1 MKYQQM
7 DFPGKTDAEKRRTEE
22 YKKSFLL
29 GMSYAHGVADGNCIN
44 IVRNLGKITLQL
56 VSVFMRD
63 YSSVR
68 MQMIK
73 NGIRIYPT
81 REDSPL
87 SQAMNSMRKPDG
99 RLSIKD
105 VFNDIFAP
113 DFMSYIVGFF
123 GGTSDDGTAYVTPLS
138 VWANPQD
145 WQEFPKWLEAWG
157 VSARVEEGQLICDKN
172 DTDVLFEKGVH
183 TSMIYNDSEVLLH
196 NKLTLKKDT
205 SGNGPQYTREYKRSI
220 LCSGI
225 YLHGVVNND
234 YVDLVRNLTYADSQ
248 IMYIIYNNIDWV
260 NVTRLK
266 NGLRVSAGAVK
277 QALKNVVKM
286 LQIGEDNQL
295 SLKNAFGCI
304 YAPNFMKVVIEH
316 FAVQTGSETE
326 IAIDMSWGNP
336 DDLQYY
342 PNWLQQYEVRARID
356 KNRLYCNKEDISKL
370 LEQCIWMNDEPIKVE
385 EKPPRK
391 IRQYHRLRIKKDSS
405 GRNNQ
410 TRDYKRF
417 VLIALIYLRGKI
429 EEKYID
435 IDIPIPEEA
444 DQLMAILRDNDWV
457 SAKRIDEH
465 TIRLKNG
472 QMKTALPGLLKKIQ
486 MGREKAISL
495 KRVFNYLYAP
505 VFMHYLMR
513 RHARINEKNRD
524 ETVIDLS
531 WAYQPDLPEYVRWLK
546 VWGVEARVDGSKL
559 ICRADELAELE
570 KDGDYIAETAIFES
584 GVKKYAKRRKG
595 NTQTKKHWQRNPR
608 S

>member
-123 GGTSDDGTAYVTPLS
+123 GGTSDDGTTYVTPLS

-205 SGNGPQYTREYKRSI
+205 SGNGPQFTREYKRSI
-220 LCSGI
+220 LCSSI

-234 YVDLVRNLTYADSQ
+234 HVDLVRNLTYADLQ
-248 IMYIIYNNIDWV
+248 IMYIIFDKIDWV

-266 NGLRVSAGAVK
+266 NGLRLSAGAVK

-286 LQIGEDNQL
+286 LQIGKDNRL

-304 YAPNFMKVVIEH
+304 YAPNFMMVVIEH

-391 IRQYHRLRIKKDSS
+391 RKQYHRLRIKKDSS
-405 GRNNQ
+405 GKNKQ

-417 VLIALIYLRGKI
+417 MIAALIYLRGQVFDG
-429 EEKYID
+429 YVD

-444 DQLMAILRDNDWV
+444 DHLIGVLRDNDWV
-457 SAKRIDEH
+457 CAQRINENV
-465 TIRLKNG
+465 IRIKSG
-472 QMKTALPGLLKKIQ
+472 QVRTALPNLLKKMQ
-486 MGREKAISL
+486 VGRDKNISL
-495 KRVFNYLYAP
+495 RRIFNYLYAP

-513 RHARINEKNRD
+513 RHARISD
-524 ETVIDLS
+524 ENPAETIIDLS
-531 WAYQPDLPEYVRWLK
+531 WAYQQDLPEYVNWLK
-546 VWGVEARVDGSKL
+546 VWGVQARVDRTRL
-559 ICRADELAELE
+559 ICNADDLLKLE
-570 KDGDYIAETAIFES
+570 KDGDYVTERDRFEH
-584 GVKKYAKRRKG
+584 GVQKYVKKRK
-595 NTQTKKHWQRNPR
+595 NSTQTKKHWHRKPR
-608 S
+608 A